1 MMIYI
6 FLSSLILSL
15 FLFYQYREIGL
26 KKKLFDKPDS
36 LSVHDKPIPTG
47 SGIVFFYCDIFFFDF
62 KKFY

>member
-15 FLFYQYREIGL
+15 FLFYQYREISL
-26 KKKLFDKPDS
+26 KKKLFDKPDN

-47 SGIVFFYCDIFFFDF
+47 SGIVFFIVIIFF
-62 KKFY
+62 